1 MKKMIFT
8 AAANPNGSVIV
19 IALLMLVLLTIA
31 GISGIK
37 MAVTESYIVRNTA
50 IHKQNLQLAEIA
62 AREGLQRIVNL
73 DDAAALTPD
82 SGASAD
88 WLLRRRDDPEDDG
101 DGLAA
106 LEPGHKVAVA
116 ETVTENEVLKQ
127 RGENGEVLS
136 YYFVGW
142 ETRPGG
148 SLKMTDTR
156 WRLGKVVG
164 VYNSENYGRA
174 AVELGVTKRF

>member
-1 MKKMIFT
+1 MKKTIFT
-8 AAANPNGSVIV
+8 AAAGQNGSVIV
-19 IALLMLVLLTIA
+19 IALLILVLLTIA
-31 GISGIK
+31 GIAGIR

-62 AREGLQRIVNL
+62 AREGLQRIVGL
-73 DDAAALTPD
+73 DDAAALTPG

-88 WLLRRRDDPEDDG
+88 WLLRRQDDPDNDG
-101 DGLAA
+101 DGLAGLA
-106 LEPGHKVAVA
+106 PGHKVADA
-116 ETVTENEVLKQ
+116 ETVADNEILNQ
-127 RGENGEVLS
+127 RGENGDALS

-142 ETRPGG
+142 EARPGG
-148 SLKMTDTR
+148 SLKMTDSR